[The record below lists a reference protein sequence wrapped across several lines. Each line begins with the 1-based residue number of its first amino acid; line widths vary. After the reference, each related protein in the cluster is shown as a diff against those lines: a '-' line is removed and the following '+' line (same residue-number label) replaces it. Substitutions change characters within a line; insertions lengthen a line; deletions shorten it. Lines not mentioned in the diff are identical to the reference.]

1 MIAVPPPRDD
11 KKNPPAAPEET
22 PAEIAPSEKKLQTCC
37 RGNYPPGFHF
47 MPSDAEL
54 ILEYLNKKI
63 QNLPIPISEICE
75 VNLYQHNPQ
84 DLTAMHPQLGQT
96 GWYFFTPRD
105 RKYPN
110 GRRPNRAAVTGYWK
124 ATGADKKVYHDDGKE
139 VGSKK
144 ALVFY
149 EGKPPKGQKTTW
161 IMHEYMVG
169 DQPPRHKRDA
179 NDMRLDDW
187 VLCRIHKRIERPDKK
202 NVQQRRNIQQ
212 DDQPLVDPTEE
223 RPERS
228 VDNVDN
234 LAVLSIHDNVATP
247 DSQFA
252 DNHGNLAAAPIPGDN
267 AVHVDP
273 PDQSLDDWI
282 QSALL
287 GVDDD
292 PQTSFGYG
300 VPDPFG
306 VLHDPSRTRFL
317 HEEEHQWGFHDHL
330 QQDDHQWW
338 GGSFDQQVPAPY
350 YGPSPSSGGG
360 FSTDSFMKS
369 EGPTFDDAVMIN
381 NVPDDHN
388 QTVPRKTRRI
398 V

>member
-1 MIAVPPPRDD
+1 MIAVPPSQDD
-11 KKNPPAAPEET
+11 KQNPPAAPEET

-110 GRRPNRAAVTGYWK
+110 GCRPNRAAVTGYWK
-124 ATGADKKVYHDDGKE
+124 ATGADKKVYNDDGKE

-202 NVQQRRNIQQ
+202 NVQQRRKFKSRCR
-212 DDQPLVDPTEE
+212 V
-223 RPERS
+223 
-228 VDNVDN
+228 V
-234 LAVLSIHDNVATP
+234 SIGWN
-247 DSQFA
+247 
-252 DNHGNLAAAPIPGDN
+252 
-267 AVHVDP
+267 
-273 PDQSLDDWI
+273 
-282 QSALL
+282 
-287 GVDDD
+287 
-292 PQTSFGYG
+292 
-300 VPDPFG
+300 
-306 VLHDPSRTRFL
+306 
-317 HEEEHQWGFHDHL
+317 
-330 QQDDHQWW
+330 
-338 GGSFDQQVPAPY
+338 
-350 YGPSPSSGGG
+350 
-360 FSTDSFMKS
+360 
-369 EGPTFDDAVMIN
+369 
-381 NVPDDHN
+381 
-388 QTVPRKTRRI
+388 
-398 V
+398 